1 MKANLFSRALGNI
14 SESYVDEAV
23 TYASNNK
30 RKTWIKWAS
39 VAACVSLI
47 FASAL
52 LLHIFRSPDTSGEH
66 GPITSYFVITALAA
80 DGEPTDLTLNN
91 GFLNSVPA
99 QGENI
104 FGVDMPLFNFSVTPS
119 DLNNNETIY
128 ERFDI
133 SISYNGSTVTVTDKD
148 EHIFIAYIYNRNSS
162 GGACAWSV
170 MGWFTEPTDVI
181 VHIIDKETRAI
192 VETITVNVNYLAN
205 KQEYELKVTNLTT
218 LFSEQK
224 EAVLAHNYL
233 MVQLFREGYVTD
245 YPEWF
250 GGCYIEG
257 NKLHIRLVSSTDDE
271 IKTLKEELASFGN
284 VVVYENAEISMSN
297 LQEYAD
303 KTANA
308 LIENG
313 YAVTSWYVDSVTGN
327 IVISVLEKD
336 LDAASVWVNVAT
348 KNENL
353 PKIIM
358 EAGNYVELDSQAIEF
373 TAEPFI
379 QHVGL
384 SWMYSMNVRIDNG
397 KIYLDGYPY
406 DMTYTEDY
414 TLNYSAT
421 LAPGPYA
428 NDITLEELYKL
439 RSQRGCYILEADGE
453 SKYGERLIMYVI
465 DDTYYFIRFFEN
477 GEIMRIHSGT
487 AK

>member
-14 SESYVDEAV
+14 SENYVDEAID
-23 TYASNNK
+23 YAPKKKKNA
-30 RKTWIKWAS
+30 WIKWAS

-66 GPITSYFVITALAA
+66 GPITSYFIITALAA
-80 DGEPTDLTLNN
+80 NGESTDLTLSD
-91 GFLNSVPA
+91 GCLNSVPS
-99 QGENI
+99 QSGNV

-119 DLNNNETIY
+119 NLEDNEAIY
-128 ERFDI
+128 DRFDI

-170 MGWFTEPTDVI
+170 TGWFTEPTDVI
-181 VHIIDKETRAI
+181 VHIIDKESRAI
-192 VETITVNVNYLAN
+192 VETITVNVNYLADN
-205 KQEYELKVTNLTT
+205 QEYELKVTNLTT

-233 MVQLFREGYVTD
+233 MVQLFREGYVND

-257 NKLHIRLVSSTDDE
+257 NKLHIRLVSYTDDE

-308 LIENG
+308 LMENG

-336 LDAASVWVNVAT
+336 LDAASAWVKAAT
-348 KNENL
+348 KNEDA
-353 PKIIM
+353 PKIVI
-358 EAGNYVELDSQAIEF
+358 EIGNYVEPDSQVTEF

-379 QHVGL
+379 QPVGL
-384 SWMYSMNVRIDNG
+384 SWVYSMNVRIDNG

-414 TLNYSAT
+414 TLNYSNS
-421 LAPGPYA
+421 LLPGPYA
-428 NDITLEELYKL
+428 DDITLDELYNL
-439 RSQRGCYILEADGE
+439 RSQKGCYVLEADGV

-487 AK
+487 VK